1 VLNTHKIAAL
11 LLVLSLSAAACSD
24 DATTA
29 TETTATTAAPAPTT
43 TAAKTDGSMEDDAA
57 MAEEGTIV
65 DVATEA
71 GDFTTLLAAA
81 KAAGLV
87 DTLNGKGPLTLF
99 APTDDAFAAALTDLG
114 LTADELLA
122 DKETLTSILTYHVVA
137 GEVLSTDLT
146 NGMKAP
152 TVNGADL
159 KVDLS
164 NGVKI
169 NGAKVTTPD
178 IKASNG
184 VIHVID
190 SVLLPPAS

>member
-1 VLNTHKIAAL
+1 
-11 LLVLSLSAAACSD
+11 
-24 DATTA
+24 
-29 TETTATTAAPAPTT
+29 
-43 TAAKTDGSMEDDAA
+43 MEDDAA
-57 MAEEGTIV
+57 LAEEGTIV

-114 LTADELLA
+114 LTAGELLA

-146 NGMKAP
+146 NGMKAS